1 MFAEDL
7 LREVRRDGFAP
18 PSLLR
23 YLKRVSGRIVRKLS
37 EEPELVRSVAATA
50 FLLFAVQFGGALLL
64 TWAFGRR
71 VGIPYLV
78 WSSVV
83 LLLASTWI
91 LIHIGLGHGTV
102 RGRLPS
108 AGLPLRHI
116 PFPVVLTLLRIVSV
130 PALVLLIAERR
141 WIAVVWLFT
150 ASALTDVLDGIVA
163 RALRMESQIGSVL
176 DPAADVFFNVAVF
189 TTLATI
195 GVLPWWVSG
204 LMLLRYALLALG
216 TCYLYLFHGPVKI
229 QPTGFGKL
237 TGVLTSV
244 LVGLV
249 LLQHAY
255 WSEAGRGRLLEV
267 FDVGLGL
274 LGFATILQVVV
285 IGIANKKDLEREIA
299 LSEAL
304 ARGET
309 ADPRAVSG
317 ALSGKVVGDVRW
329 PRR

>member
-7 LREVRRDGFAP
+7 LREVRHDGFAP
-18 PSLLR
+18 PSVAR
-23 YLKRVSGRIVRKLS
+23 YLKRVSGRIVRTLS

-50 FLLFAVQFGGALLL
+50 FLLFALQFAGALIL
-64 TWAFGRR
+64 TWALGRR

-83 LLLASTWI
+83 LLLASMWI
-91 LIHIGLGHGTV
+91 LIHIGLGHGTA
-102 RGRLPS
+102 RGRLPA
-108 AGLPLRHI
+108 AGLPLRRI
-116 PFPVVLTLLRIVSV
+116 PFPVALTLLRLVSV
-130 PALVLLIAERR
+130 PAIVLLILERQ
-141 WIAVVWLFT
+141 WVAVVWLFT
-150 ASALTDVLDGIVA
+150 VSAMTDVLDGIAA

-176 DPAADVFFNVAVF
+176 DPVVDVFFNVAVF
-189 TTLATI
+189 TTLAAI
-195 GVLPWWVSG
+195 GILPWWVTG
-204 LMLLRYALLALG
+204 LMLIRYALLALG

-255 WSEAGRGRLLEV
+255 WSEVVRGRLLEV

-274 LGFATILQVVV
+274 LGFATILQVLV

-299 LSEAL
+299 LADAL
-304 ARGET
+304 AKGEAT
-309 ADPRAVSG
+309 DPRVV
-317 ALSGKVVGDVRW
+317 SGKVVGDVRW
-329 PRR
+329 PRG

>member
-7 LREVRRDGFAP
+7 LREVRREGFAP
-18 PSLLR
+18 PSVAR
-23 YLKRVSGRIVRKLS
+23 YLKRVSARIVRKLS
-37 EEPELVRSVAATA
+37 DEAELVRSVAATA
-50 FLLFAVQFGGALLL
+50 FLLFAVQFGGALFLA
-64 TWAFGRR
+64 WAFGRG
-71 VGIPYLV
+71 VAIPYLV

-91 LIHIGLGHGTV
+91 LIHIGLGHGTL

-108 AGLPLRHI
+108 AGLPLRRI
-116 PFPVVLTLLRIVSV
+116 PFPVALTLLRLVSV
-130 PALVLLIAERR
+130 PAIVLLILERQ
-141 WIAVVWLFT
+141 WVTVVWLFT
-150 ASALTDVLDGIVA
+150 ASALTDVLDGIAA
-163 RALRMESQIGSVL
+163 RALHLESQIGTVL
-176 DPAADVFFNVAVF
+176 DPVVDVFFNVAVF
-189 TTLATI
+189 TTLAWI
-195 GVLPWWVSG
+195 GILPWWVSG
-204 LMLLRYALLALG
+204 LMLIRYALLALG

-255 WSEAGRGRLLEV
+255 WNEAARGRLLEV

-274 LGFATILQVVV
+274 LGFAMILQVLV

-299 LSEAL
+299 LADALSKGEA
-304 ARGET
+304 
-309 ADPRAVSG
+309 ADPGV
-317 ALSGKVVGDVRW
+317 LSGKVVGDVRW
-329 PRR
+329 PRG